1 MFEAK
6 SKMIHYAQ
14 HETDDSDIA
23 AVLKILTEGNLTQG
37 SAVREFEESF
47 ARYVNVTDATAVNS
61 GTAALHLACL
71 VLGVGPGD
79 HVWTSPISFVAS
91 ANCALYCGAVVD
103 FFDVDEAGLVD
114 VDKLKNKLQLA
125 SKAGSSPKALVL
137 VHYGGVSCD
146 MKAVRKLAD
155 EFEFKIIEDAC
166 HALGGSYAGAKVGS
180 CEFSD
185 VSTFSFHPAK
195 LITTAEGGMLTARDS
210 SLTERAR
217 LLRTHGITRRGSELS
232 GVVTYPWYYSQLE
245 LGFNYRMPDVL
256 AALGAS
262 QLSRVEDF
270 LLKRREL
277 SQRYD
282 KLLEDIPVRPVHK
295 GRYQTSGCHLYVVV
309 VSDGLEGKRDQ
320 IIEFLREMGIEANLH
335 YQPIYSQPYFR
346 SINKGIFCSN
356 AEAFAKKIITLPL
369 HTSLTE
375 DQVQYIVESLSDATK
390 RVLDE

>member
-91 ANCALYCGAVVD
+91 SNCALYCGAVVD

-125 SKAGSSPKALVL
+125 SKAGTSPKALVL

-155 EFEFKIIEDAC
+155 EFECKIIEDAC

-375 DQVQYIVESLSDATK
+375 GQVQYIVESLSDATK
-390 RVLDE
+390 MDLDE

>member
-37 SAVREFEESF
+37 SAVGEFEESF

-125 SKAGSSPKALVL
+125 SKAGASPKALVL

-155 EFEFKIIEDAC
+155 EFEFRIIEDAC

-217 LLRTHGITRRGSELS
+217 LLRTHGITRRSSELS

-245 LGFNYRMPDVL
+245 LGLNYRMPDVL
-256 AALGAS
+256 AALGTS

-282 KLLEDIPVRPVHK
+282 RLLEDVPVRPVHK
-295 GRYQTSGCHLYVVV
+295 GRYQTSGCHLYVVM

-320 IIEFLREMGIEANLH
+320 IIEVLRERGIEANLH

-346 SINKGIFCSN
+346 SINKGFFCSN

-375 DQVQYIVESLSDATK
+375 DQVQYIVESLSDAAK